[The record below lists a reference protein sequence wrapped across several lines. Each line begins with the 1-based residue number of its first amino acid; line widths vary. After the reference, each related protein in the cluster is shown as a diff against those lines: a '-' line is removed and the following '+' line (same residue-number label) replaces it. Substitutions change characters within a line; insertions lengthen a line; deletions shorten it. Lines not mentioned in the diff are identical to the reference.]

1 MFIQTAS
8 QTWPSGSARC
18 RLYMKPRSWAG
29 LISAVPPVPAAASTM
44 ASTASR
50 LSQEIASI
58 TSLDVAGGMGRLV
71 NVRHLSC
78 VISMTEI
85 VSDTTMQDELSS
97 LNCGF
102 RVSPIAPL
110 RVVGALYVEVLR
122 NMPLLTLLV
131 LVVFG
136 LPDIGIRFSLF
147 TSAAIC
153 MAVFAGAFVCEAV
166 RGGINTVPVGQAEA
180 ARSLGFTFTQSL
192 RYVILPPAFR
202 TMVQPLVNIFIGVVL
217 GSSLASA
224 VGVSELTN
232 RTQVLNL
239 QSAEAVVL
247 FLVSGAIY
255 LAIALLG
262 GAAGGVL
269 ERRVAGGR

>member
-1 MFIQTAS
+1 VHVVTDNLGFLL
-8 QTWPSGSARC
+8 G
-18 RLYMKPRSWAG
+18 G
-29 LISAVPPVPAAASTM
+29 LLVTLELTVLGFVGALLLGTVLAV
-44 ASTASR
+44 
-50 LSQEIASI
+50 
-58 TSLDVAGGMGRLV
+58 
-71 NVRHLSC
+71 
-78 VISMTEI
+78 
-85 VSDTTMQDELSS
+85 
-97 LNCGF
+97 F
-102 RVSPIAPL
+102 RVSPVAPL
-110 RVVGALYVEVLR
+110 RWVGAVYVEVLR
-122 NMPLLTLLV
+122 NMPLLTLLI

-136 LPDIGIRFSLF
+136 LPDIGITFSLF
-147 TSAAIC
+147 TSAALC
-153 MAVFAGAFVCEAV
+153 MAGFGAAFVCEAV
-166 RGGINTVPVGQAEA
+166 RGGINAVSVGQAEA

-262 GAAGGVL
+262 GAAGGAL
-269 ERRVAGGR
+269 ERRVSGGRAR